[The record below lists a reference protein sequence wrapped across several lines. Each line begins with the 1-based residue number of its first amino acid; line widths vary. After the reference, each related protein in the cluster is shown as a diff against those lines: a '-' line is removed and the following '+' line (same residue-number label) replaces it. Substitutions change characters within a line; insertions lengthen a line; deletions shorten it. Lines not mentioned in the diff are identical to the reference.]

1 MLGYEAKCELDW
13 WIEHLNISFGLI
25 RKLDLEVVIQ
35 TDASGQ
41 GWGAYDGWN
50 RIGGRWT
57 VEELRKAET
66 NHINFLELWAGFLAL
81 KALWGERKDV
91 TSNLQMDNATAIAYI
106 KYMGGMKSTELNNLA
121 RSMWQFCVERNIWIF
136 ATHFLDLKCYRR

>member
-1 MLGYEAKCELDW
+1 MAW
-13 WIEHLNISFGLI
+13 WIEHLNISFGLVG
-25 RKLDLEVVIQ
+25 KLDPEVVIQ

-57 VEELRKAET
+57 VVVLRKAET

-81 KALWGERKDV
+81 NALCGESKYV
-91 TSNLQMDNATAIAYI
+91 TIHLQMDNTTAIAYI
-106 KYMGGMKSTELNNLA
+106 NNMVDMKSTELNNLA
-121 RSMWQFCVERNIWIF
+121 RR
-136 ATHFLDLKCYRR
+136 